1 MKKVLGI
8 VLLLLVGS
16 IFSGFISKA
25 GSRIT
30 ARRFIEKN
38 NNPDTSGMVYPVAGK
53 KSFVGSY
60 WGAVRDGGK
69 RKHEGID
76 IFARKGTLVVAVAD
90 GVVVEAGNTARGGKT
105 IWLRSFND
113 DFYYYYAHLNEQF
126 VRSGQTVKKGEHLGT
141 VGNTGNAKLTP
152 PHLHFGIY
160 SYTGPINPLPYVKN
174 LRKVAIP
181 GKAKKPSQEVR
192 AKRPASKR
200 IAA

>member
-30 ARRFIEKN
+30 ARRFIEN
-38 NNPDTSGMVYPVAGK
+38 NSNPDTSGMVYPVAGK
-53 KSFVGSY
+53 KSFVGSF

-76 IFARKGTLVVAVAD
+76 IFARKGTPVVAVAD

-181 GKAKKPSQEVR
+181 GNAKKPSQEVR
-192 AKRPASKR
+192 AKQPASRR
-200 IAA
+200 IAV